1 MFEKLFGAVMVA
13 IDTLAAVAVMPAYLG
28 GVVVLAVGAAVLA
41 WPVLDLLEAVYSC
54 AGRCT
59 TYG

>member
-41 WPVLDLLEAVYSC
+41 WPVLDLLEVLA
-54 AGRCT
+54 
-59 TYG
+59 